1 MTRTRTWASRI
12 GLLALLALIWSK
24 APAAEASPGHLDR
37 SFGRNGKVG
46 TGFTPQ
52 RDLALG
58 VAIQLDG
65 RIVAA
70 GTADSRRFALS
81 RYRRNGRLDHS
92 FGGDGK
98 VSTRLLRGLTLAY
111 AMAIQPDG
119 KIVAVGS
126 TANENAFALARYRAD
141 GTLDPTFG
149 EDGRVAT
156 RMGDSHSFAL
166 DVAIQP
172 DGKIVVAGTAEFSR
186 FALIRYEPNGDLD
199 PSFGDGGIVT
209 TDVTTGTD
217 MAFGL
222 AIQPD
227 GSIVVAGRGAGG
239 QGRFAMA
246 RYEPDGTPDISF
258 GKGGVVLTDFTGRH
272 DAARD
277 VEIRP
282 NGRIVVAG
290 FAGRG
295 SQRGSFALARYTPD
309 GGLDP
314 AFGSGG
320 KVVTRFTRGQDLG
333 LGLAIDDGGR
343 IVVVGHAGGTRASP
357 RDHRFAVARYRPR
370 GILDPSFGRGGRLLV
385 NFADGDDW
393 AQDVA
398 IQADGRIVAAGQWS
412 RRGGDFALIRLQAS

>member
-98 VSTRLLRGLTLAY
+98 VTTRLLRGLTLAY

-239 QGRFAMA
+239 
-246 RYEPDGTPDISF
+246 
-258 GKGGVVLTDFTGRH
+258 
-272 DAARD
+272 
-277 VEIRP
+277 
-282 NGRIVVAG
+282 
-290 FAGRG
+290 
-295 SQRGSFALARYTPD
+295 
-309 GGLDP
+309 
-314 AFGSGG
+314 
-320 KVVTRFTRGQDLG
+320 
-333 LGLAIDDGGR
+333 
-343 IVVVGHAGGTRASP
+343 
-357 RDHRFAVARYRPR
+357 
-370 GILDPSFGRGGRLLV
+370 
-385 NFADGDDW
+385 
-393 AQDVA
+393 
-398 IQADGRIVAAGQWS
+398 
-412 RRGGDFALIRLQAS
+412 